1 MKSSSL
7 HLRAKPPETAA
18 NVASPRP
25 GPFISLHLLV
35 QLRMSQLLEEHLP
48 QAWHSAMVFR
58 KNDVSLTFR
67 KGKRG
72 KKKKIEQ
79 EHLIH
84 NPGMKESMCSKL
96 LNTS

>member
-1 MKSSSL
+1 MKFSSL
-7 HLRAKPPETAA
+7 HLCAKPPETAA

-35 QLRMSQLLEEHLP
+35 QLRMSQLLEKHLP

-67 KGKRG
+67 NGKRG
-72 KKKKIEQ
+72 EKKVERSTWYIVQ
-79 EHLIH
+79 EWKNLCVA
-84 NPGMKESMCSKL
+84 SY
-96 LNTS
+96 